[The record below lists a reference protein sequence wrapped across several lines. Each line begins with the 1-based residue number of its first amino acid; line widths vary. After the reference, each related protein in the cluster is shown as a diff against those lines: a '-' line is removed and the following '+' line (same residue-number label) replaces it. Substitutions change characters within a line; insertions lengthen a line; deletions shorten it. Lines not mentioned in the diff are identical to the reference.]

1 MKTKRRLYFS
11 ILLLTVSYV
20 FISFSCKEKPIIE
33 EYLFPD
39 IPDSLYNIDVDILN
53 YYYPVFYEARYASA
67 GTKDEEYFLHGD
79 LVRGPKLE
87 IGYYLLENYIPMNI
101 RITSKVINGKSKGY
115 FIKWRH
121 HAGDYKTCEYD
132 ICDSLITNLPDEM
145 IKKIYPKFKEKIIH
159 ESFDKIT
166 IDYKSQFRNLE
177 FFNKIKFI
185 KRTSSK

>member
-1 MKTKRRLYFS
+1 METKRRLYFS

-20 FISFSCKEKPIIE
+20 FISFSCKEKPIE

-53 YYYPVFYEARYASA
+53 YHYPVFYEARYAF
-67 GTKDEEYFLHGD
+67 GPTKIEEYFIHGD

-101 RITSKVINGKSKGY
+101 RITTKVINGKSKGY
-115 FIKWRH
+115 FIKWRQ
-121 HAGDYKTCEYD
+121 HAGYYKTCEYD
-132 ICDSLITNLPDEM
+132 ICDSLITNLPSEM
-145 IKKIYPKFKEKIIH
+145 IKKIYPKFKERIIL
-159 ESFDKIT
+159 ESFDKIV
-166 IDYKSQFRNLE
+166 IDYKSQIRNLE

-185 KRTSSK
+185 KQTSSK